1 MKNQFKKLCFYFL
14 VLVFFLGFLMP
25 SNAQILTI
33 DKVSNIIDSTQNQ
46 KMFTLLTFGF
56 SFIQEEVGILDL
68 KTSADLTYFLKKDVV
83 YSITQYN
90 LSATGKI
97 NYINAGY
104 SHLRYRMNNE
114 SVISPEFFTQYQWDE
129 IRGMKNRA
137 LGGSNLRFT
146 LLNDSLIS
154 IFMGLGLMYEYE
166 VWDYRGVPSHKVPEN
181 ASDEHIN
188 SLKLN
193 SYLKINKQF
202 DENINLIFI
211 TYLQAKP
218 DNNIVYPRIS
228 PSLRL
233 DIKVYKKVSFSFNFN
248 SIYDFKPIV
257 PIRNFYYSFSNTIM
271 VKI

>member
-1 MKNQFKKLCFYFL
+1 MKNHLKKLCFYFL
-14 VLVFFLGFLMP
+14 VPVFFLGFIKS

-33 DKVSNIIDSTQNQ
+33 DKVSNVIDTTQN
-46 KMFTLLTFGF
+46 KKLFTFLTFGI

-68 KTSADLTYFLKKDVV
+68 KTSADLFYFFKKDVL
-83 YSITQYN
+83 YSITQYT
-90 LSATGKI
+90 LSATDKV
-97 NYINAGY
+97 NYVNTGY

-114 SVISPEFFTQYQWDE
+114 SVISPEFFVQYQWDE
-129 IRGMKNRA
+129 VRGMKNRA

-154 IFMGLGLMYEYE
+154 IFAGLGLMYEYE
-166 VWDYRGVPSHKVPEN
+166 VWDYRGVPSEKVPEN
-181 ASDEHIN
+181 ATDEHIN

-202 DENINLIFI
+202 DDYINLIFI
-211 TYLQAKP
+211 TYLQARP

-257 PIRNFYYSFSNTIM
+257 PIRNFYYSFSNTITL
-271 VKI
+271 KI